1 MLKDSLSAVCPELE
15 VSVKQLLIED
25 ALFEQNERRTVHREF
40 LVRPALLE
48 LRDCQKTFEGFTRN
62 ISYLGVSVVT
72 RQPILPQAIAKIQI
86 YRLNSAPSIFLAEC
100 RWTSPFG
107 DDWNVTGWN
116 FLNVDTNRL

>member
-1 MLKDSLSAVCPELE
+1 MLNDSLSAVCPELE

-48 LRDCQKTFEGFTRN
+48 LRDSQKTFEGFTRN

-72 RQPILPQAIAKIQI
+72 KQPILPKAVAKIQI
-86 YRLNSAPSIFLAEC
+86 YRLNSVPSVFLAEC

-116 FLNVDTNRL
+116 FLNVDTTRL